1 MKSSSFPSPRKS
13 SPWSLCPRSSKCTT
27 SMNPCFQRLLN
38 RLSSLVALVGITRFC
53 ILLGLGEY
61 DTWAM
66 PLLIS
71 ASICKLLTTTTT
83 TATSPKYYN
92 RSNKIDVVKY
102 ESQTNITM
110 MTTWYQRTTQYLSQS
125 TFLRT
130 LTALHHTLHRKLDND
145 TRHNAIFLSTVLV
158 IAPCAIYFIAKVAPL
173 LSPTAIS
180 EDGINHKRLANDF
193 GKLSSVALAFLLL
206 PVSKSSTL
214 FEVFGLRSEVHAIR
228 LHIVAGCTCLFGGIA
243 HGLYWTYIWIGI
255 RGSAFGDVF
264 PGGECYG
271 GLWRRDYHKSCSK
284 KFVNLL
290 GIICGIAFLILGCAS
305 LYRVRRR
312 FYRVFYTVHIVVS
325 VISVFGL
332 AMHYY
337 KLILYMAPSLLC
349 YMASNVPAHVE
360 SLYKWWR
367 SRRQVGVQVSKVVCI
382 PDSGGCVELSF
393 RTSDKSPSSVVANN
407 GNPPEDDFQSFRDT
421 VGKYIKLHVPEV
433 SAQSHPFTVFTS
445 PNDPSG
451 SIQVL
456 FRPCGSFTT
465 PLSKR
470 LRELASLPEPTPS
483 EIENHHR
490 HFTGVPN
497 GSFLQHGSDG
507 KSCPTMLVNGIRSA
521 TTDMF
526 EKAMMHDRIV
536 IVAGGVG
543 IVSYI
548 SLIHALRLQAM
559 LISMETT
566 HEKKTYGK
574 NNHYVETYNN
584 EENMEEGRSGN
595 GEING
600 NNIILGGGGCVAKR
614 IDVHWMSRDE
624 GLIRHVMQNYFVPFT
639 TRGDSSLSNK
649 LSISINVV
657 VHHTSPQSSPLNSS
671 PEMGSRSDSE
681 ATTTWRPNQQRRQQ
695 QRAAASMAEG
705 ETFTHQDEVDH
716 LTASFASPTSVY
728 EGNKQSLLQ
737 NLLPSITFASIA
749 FGGLWVVNYCFENFH
764 DKHSV
769 EMRAIAVV
777 GILILSLSVSLISNA
792 MALAGDMLYYKL
804 LSFSYSKLDE
814 NGGINGSPRNHGI
827 EIECVEAVP
836 DASLAIQHQFTIEG
850 EDDNIVKNGHG
861 GFSANNTE
869 SDTQSSSSSSEISQ
883 VEGDNIIMNI
893 THVQGRPNLPT
904 IVRDVMMEGDQERG
918 GITLADNER
927 SPGND
932 ISNEGCGTKDVGIF
946 MCGPMAMSDAVLNAV
961 KQDEKERGLC
971 TASNRLCNPSG
982 RKSLAIYQEV
992 FEL

>member
-1 MKSSSFPSPRKS
+1 
-13 SPWSLCPRSSKCTT
+13 
-27 SMNPCFQRLLN
+27 MNPCFQRLLN
-38 RLSSLVALVGITRFC
+38 RLSSLVALIGITRFC
-53 ILLGLGEY
+53 ILCSLGEY

-66 PLLIS
+66 PLLMS

-83 TATSPKYYN
+83 TTTMAPKYHN
-92 RSNKIDVVKY
+92 SNKMDVVKY

-110 MTTWYQRTTQYLSQS
+110 MTTWYQRSIQYLSQS
-125 TFLRT
+125 TPIRT
-130 LTALHHTLHRKLDND
+130 LTSLIHTLHRKLDND
-145 TRHNAIFLSTVLV
+145 TRHNAIFLSTILV
-158 IAPCAIYFIAKVAPL
+158 IAPCTIYFLSKVAPL
-173 LSPTAIS
+173 LSPTTIS
-180 EDGINHKRLANDF
+180 EEGINHKRLANDF

-214 FEVFGLRSEVHAIR
+214 FEVFGVRSEVHAIR

-243 HGLYWTYIWIGI
+243 HGLYYTYIWIGI
-255 RGSAFGDVF
+255 RRSTYGDVF

-271 GLWRRDYHKSCSK
+271 GLWRRDYDRGCSK

-290 GIICGIAFLILGCAS
+290 GIICGIAFLALGCTS
-305 LYRVRRR
+305 LYWVRRR
-312 FYRVFYTVHIVVS
+312 FYRVFYYVHIVVS

-337 KLILYMAPSLLC
+337 KMILYMAPSLL
-349 YMASNVPAHVE
+349 YYTASNVPVHVE
-360 SLYKWWR
+360 SLIKWWR
-367 SRRQVGVQVSKVVCI
+367 SRRGQGGIQVSKVVCI

-393 RTSDKSPSSVVANN
+393 RTSDKSSSSSSSVVANN
-407 GNPPEDDFQSFRDT
+407 GNGRPEDDFHSFRDT
-421 VGKYIKLHVPEV
+421 VGKYIKLHVPEL

-445 PNDPSG
+445 PNHPAG

-456 FRPCGSFTT
+456 FRPIGSFTT

-490 HFTGVPN
+490 HFSGTPT

-521 TTDMF
+521 TIDMF
-526 EKAMMHDRIV
+526 DKAMMHDRIV

-548 SLIHALRLQAM
+548 SLIHALRLQATLM
-559 LISMETT
+559 AMETT
-566 HEKKTYGK
+566 HGKKTNGK
-574 NNHYVETYNN
+574 NNHYVEAYNN
-584 EENMEEGRSGN
+584 EENIEEGRLAN

-600 NNIILGGGGCVAKR
+600 NNIILGGGTGAAKR

-639 TRGDSSLSNK
+639 TRGDSVLSNK
-649 LSISINVV
+649 PSISINII
-657 VHHTSPQSSPLNSS
+657 VHHTSPQPSPLNSS
-671 PEMGSRSDSE
+671 PGMGSPNTIDGSSDSE
-681 ATTTWRPNQQRRQQ
+681 ATTTWRPDQH

-705 ETFTHQDEVDH
+705 GETTTNQDEVDH
-716 LTASFASPTSVY
+716 LPPSFASPTSIY

-737 NLLPSITFASIA
+737 NLLPSVTFASIA
-749 FGGLWVVNYCFENFH
+749 FGGLWLVNYCFENFQ
-764 DKHSV
+764 DRHSV

-777 GILILSLSVSLISNA
+777 GILVLSLSVSLISNA
-792 MALAGDMLYYKL
+792 MTLAGDFLHYKL

-814 NGGINGSPRNHGI
+814 NGGSNGSPINDGI

-836 DASLAIQHQFTIEG
+836 DDSLAIQHQFTIEG

-869 SDTQSSSSSSEISQ
+869 SDTQSSSSSSEVSQ
-883 VEGDNIIMNI
+883 VEGDNVIMNI

-927 SPGND
+927 SRGSD
-932 ISNEGCGTKDVGIF
+932 SVNEGCGSKDVGIF

-961 KQDEKERGLC
+961 KRDEKERGLC
-971 TASNRLCNPSG
+971 TASNSLCNPSG
-982 RKSLAIYQEV
+982 RKPVAIYQEV